1 MNHQRKS
8 DMDPIRVPESPETSV
23 RLDELE
29 RRLKA
34 TRPQPPRF
42 DMAALQRLADDAAAD
57 EVVERPTDRKSPRV
71 ATSRQRRIVGRMLV
85 IAGSWGCGAGVGA
98 LVMFLWLSRTS
109 PETEA
114 NNDVVQ
120 IEQEVPSL
128 IAHDPIVVETAESGD
143 RSAARL
149 TRVFDPLEF
158 SFSPYLTDASTL
170 QVRPY
175 LRRRADRPREF
186 LNDDER
192 APAEMW
198 TRVKSYQELESPVS
212 RRELM
217 QEFLGKSPGAV
228 L

>member
-8 DMDPIRVPESPETSV
+8 DMDPMRVPESPETSE

-34 TRPQPPRF
+34 TRPQPPRL
-42 DMAALQRLADDAAAD
+42 DMAALQQLAD
-57 EVVERPTDRKSPRV
+57 EVVERPTDRKSRRV
-71 ATSRQRRIVGRMLV
+71 ATSRKRRIVGRMLV
-85 IAGSWGCGAGVGA
+85 VAGSWGCGAGVGA
-98 LVMFLWLSRTS
+98 LVMFVWLSRTS
-109 PETEA
+109 PETES

-120 IEQEVPSL
+120 IEQEAPSL
-128 IAHDPIVVETAESGD
+128 IAHDPMVVETAASGD
-143 RSAARL
+143 RSAPRL

-158 SFSPYLTDASTL
+158 TYSPYLTDASTL
-170 QVRPY
+170 QVRPN
-175 LRRRADRPREF
+175 LRRRAERPREF

-192 APAEMW
+192 APAERW
-198 TRVKSYQELESPVS
+198 TRVKSYQEPESPVS

-217 QEFLGKSPGAV
+217 QEFLGESPGAV

>member
-8 DMDPIRVPESPETSV
+8 DMAPMRMPESSETSV
-23 RLDELE
+23 QLDEIE

-34 TRPQPPRF
+34 TRPQPPRL
-42 DMAALQRLADDAAAD
+42 DVAALQRLADDAAAD
-57 EVVERPTDRKSPRV
+57 EVVERPTDRKPRRV
-71 ATSRQRRIVGRMLV
+71 ATSRKRQIVGRMLV
-85 IAGSWGCGAGVGA
+85 VAGSWGCGAGVGA
-98 LVMFLWLSRTS
+98 LVMFVWLSPTS
-109 PETEA
+109 PETES

-120 IEQEVPSL
+120 TEQEAPSL
-128 IAHDPIVVETAESGD
+128 ITHDPIVVETVESGD
-143 RSAARL
+143 RSAPRL

-158 SFSPYLTDASTL
+158 TYSPYLTDASTL

-175 LRRRADRPREF
+175 LRRRAERPREF
-186 LNDDER
+186 LNDGER

-198 TRVKSYQELESPVS
+198 TRAKYYQEAESPVS

-217 QEFLGKSPGAV
+217 QEFLGESPGVV